1 MPTAG
6 CSGFVLDASIA
17 IAWVV
22 HSQATAYAKRIRLR
36 AMREPCHVPCLFIAE
51 VANVLTVL
59 ERREILTHA
68 GAEAAADVLS
78 RLEPIVHP
86 IDMNVA
92 ELRQVTIRYGLSAYD
107 ASYLA
112 LALELRLP
120 PRVRRSSPE
129 VGPQGSRRKARL
141 SAN

>member
-1 MPTAG
+1 VA
-6 CSGFVLDASIA
+6 FVLDASIA

-36 AMREPCHVPCLFIAE
+36 AMREPYHVPCLFVLE

-59 ERREILTHA
+59 ERRDILTHA

-78 RLEPIVHP
+78 RLEPVVHP
-86 IDMNVA
+86 VDMDIA
-92 ELRQVTIRYGLSAYD
+92 GLRQLAVRFELSAYD

-120 PRVRRSSPE
+120 LACGDRPL
-129 VGPQGSRRKARL
+129 K
-141 SAN
+141 SALKVAGVKLA